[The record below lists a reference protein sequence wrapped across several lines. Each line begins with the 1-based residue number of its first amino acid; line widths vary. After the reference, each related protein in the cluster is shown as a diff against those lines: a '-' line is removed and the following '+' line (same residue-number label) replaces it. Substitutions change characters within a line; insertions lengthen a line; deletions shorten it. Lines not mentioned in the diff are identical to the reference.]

1 MNPLSKSLI
10 AEFIG
15 TFALIFIG
23 AGAVAILGSDQI
35 VGVALAHG
43 FTIMIFA
50 YAYGEISGC
59 HINPAVTVGLY
70 AAGRFPARDVVPYIA
85 AQLAGAIVAAF
96 ALLAVL
102 GGPVNHLGATT
113 IDLHRT
119 TVLGGM
125 LLEGIGTFFLV
136 NTVATTTGVGA
147 AGRLAPFAIGMTVAI
162 CILGFGP
169 LTGGSVNPART
180 IGPAIASGL
189 TGEVGEYIV
198 AQLLG
203 AIGAGLLY
211 RLLWAAPIGVSRPAA
226 RRDAVASPGR

>member
-1 MNPLSKSLI
+1 MNPLPKPLI

-23 AGAVAILGSDQI
+23 AGAGAILGPGQV

-43 FTIMIFA
+43 LTIMIFG
-50 YAYGEISGC
+50 YAYGEISGG
-59 HINPAVTVGLY
+59 HVNPAVTIGLF
-70 AAGRFPARDVVPYIA
+70 AAGRFAGRNVVPYVA

-102 GGPVNHLGATT
+102 GGPVNNLGATT

-125 LLEGIGTFFLV
+125 LLEAIGTFFLV

-180 IGPAIASGL
+180 IGPAIASGV
-189 TGEVGEYIV
+189 TREMGDYIA
-198 AQLLG
+198 AQLFG
-203 AIGAGLLY
+203 GVAAGLLY
-211 RLLWAAPIGVSRPAA
+211 RLLWAASIGLPRRVARPDAA
-226 RRDAVASPGR
+226 ISPGR